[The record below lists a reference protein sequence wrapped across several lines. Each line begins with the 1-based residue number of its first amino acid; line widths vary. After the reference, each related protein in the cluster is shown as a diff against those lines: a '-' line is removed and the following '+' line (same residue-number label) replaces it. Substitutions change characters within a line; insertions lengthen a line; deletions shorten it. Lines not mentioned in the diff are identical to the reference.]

1 MSVSFRRA
9 LVGAFATALFAAA
22 PFAAAPANAN
32 PRPLPYTYI
41 YETLP
46 KGDAEIEL
54 YSDLEPLR
62 VNESG
67 LSAGNGAQTW
77 YLASQFQLEI
87 EYGLT
92 DRLELGLYLTLAPT
106 DPALQNLPRMSEGT
120 GVKQRL
126 RYRFAD
132 AGQWPI
138 DLAVYGEATENQ
150 SEIEIEGKIILQRR
164 VGAFRIAANAWAE
177 REYYFS
183 GAHEW
188 VLNPAAG
195 VVFEKWITAQPG
207 IEYWMHAE
215 YSGTNLQLG
224 PDHFLGPTV
233 ILQLGKIWWSTGV
246 YAHLNGLN
254 TLAPSLAVTG
264 DPFGGPIW
272 VRTIVG
278 ISY

>member
-1 MSVSFRRA
+1 MPVTFRRA
-9 LVGAFATALFAAA
+9 VLGALAIGLLATSAAREA
-22 PFAAAPANAN
+22 RAN
-32 PRPLPYTYI
+32 PRPLPFTYI

-46 KGDAEIEL
+46 KGDAEVEL
-54 YSDLEPLR
+54 YTDLEPLQ
-62 VNESG
+62 VGTSG
-67 LSAGNGAQTW
+67 LNGTSGGTIW
-77 YLASQFQLEI
+77 YLASQFQAEI

-106 DPALQNLPRMSEGT
+106 DSSIQNQPRLSEGT

-126 RYRFAD
+126 RYRFAE

-138 DLAVYGEATENQ
+138 DLAVYGELTENQ

-164 VGAFRIAANAWAE
+164 LGPFRIAANAWAE
-177 REYYFS
+177 REYYFAS
-183 GAHEW
+183 PNEW

-195 VVFEKWITAQPG
+195 VVLEKWITAQPG

-215 YSGTNLQLG
+215 YQGSRLSLG

-233 ILQLGKIWWSTGV
+233 ILQFGKIWWSNGV
-246 YAHLNGLN
+246 YAHLNP
-254 TLAPSLAVTG
+254 APNS